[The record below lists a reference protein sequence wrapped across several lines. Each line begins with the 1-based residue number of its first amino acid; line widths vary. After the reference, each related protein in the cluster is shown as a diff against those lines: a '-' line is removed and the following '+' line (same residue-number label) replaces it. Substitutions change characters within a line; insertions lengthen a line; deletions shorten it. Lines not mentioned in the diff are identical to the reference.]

1 MVAFLAVTA
10 RAPMPDSSGADGHH
24 DASARLAW
32 AKRTARELTAIDG
45 SVAES
50 GSTLWLAACA
60 TAPGL
65 DDTRAALKPMLR
77 ECFSRAPFAPTTLF
91 FAGPAALLERAPIG
105 VFVEK
110 RATLASTPTPRAKFA
125 LYSCGRSDAAPAP
138 RARDARLEDY
148 DDLAALAAF
157 AAGFS
162 PADRAPG
169 GAAFGGFAGTEE
181 DGRSADSVQ
190 REMAR
195 LIAEA
200 RASPETRRVLVAAA
214 E

>member
-10 RAPMPDSSGADGHH
+10 RAPMPDTSGADGHH

-138 RARDARLEDY
+138 ARAAPGGLRRP
-148 DDLAALAAF
+148 AALAARG
-157 AAGFS
+157 GFS

-169 GAAFGGFAGTEE
+169 GAALGASRAPRRTA
-181 DGRSADSVQ
+181 DPRTRCRGRW
-190 REMAR
+190 
-195 LIAEA
+195 
-200 RASPETRRVLVAAA
+200 PG
-214 E
+214 

>member
-1 MVAFLAVTA
+1 
-10 RAPMPDSSGADGHH
+10 MPDTSGADGHH

-110 RATLASTPTPRAKFA
+110 RATSRVHADASREVRAV
-125 LYSCGRSDAAPAP
+125 LVRSVGRGARAP
-138 RARDARLEDY
+138 RAR
-148 DDLAALAAF
+148 
-157 AAGFS
+157 
-162 PADRAPG
+162 RAPG
-169 GAAFGGFAGTEE
+169 GL
-181 DGRSADSVQ
+181 R
-190 REMAR
+190 
-195 LIAEA
+195 
-200 RASPETRRVLVAAA
+200 
-214 E
+214 

>member
-1 MVAFLAVTA
+1 MERATVAVVAEEGGAVVAFLAVTA
-10 RAPMPDSSGADGHH
+10 RAPMPDTSGADGHH

-45 SVAES
+45 SAAES

-77 ECFSRAPFAPTTLF
+77 ECFSRAPFAPATLF

-105 VFVEK
+105 SLVEK
-110 RATLASTPTPRAKFA
+110 RATLAPTATPQTKFA
-125 LYSCGRSDAAPAP
+125 LYSCARSDAAPAP

-148 DDLAALAAF
+148 DDLAALAAL

-162 PADRAPG
+162 PA
-169 GAAFGGFAGTEE
+169 
-181 DGRSADSVQ
+181 
-190 REMAR
+190 
-195 LIAEA
+195 
-200 RASPETRRVLVAAA
+200 
-214 E
+214 